1 MSARSERDTPVRIPG
16 WLGFAL
22 IGAFI
27 ALKLAG
33 VTDWSWWW
41 VLSPLWI
48 AAALGVLAVGAL
60 LLPFALFTLYVR
72 VRLRFRLRQAF
83 PEVFIDPAALTRI
96 PSDPHPDDH

>member
-1 MSARSERDTPVRIPG
+1 MSARSERRTPVQIHA
-16 WLGFAL
+16 WLGLPL
-22 IGAFI
+22 IATFI

-48 AAALGVLAVGAL
+48 EAALGVLAVGAL
-60 LLPFALFTLYVR
+60 LLLFALLTLYAR
-72 VRLRFRLRQAF
+72 VQLRFRLRRAF

-96 PSDPHPDDH
+96 SSDPRPDDH